1 MDLRTALSALCPS
14 SDANSGCTM
23 LALVLT
29 ESALSALSM
38 LFGGLGIFFLY

>member
-1 MDLRTALSALCPS
+1 
-14 SDANSGCTM
+14 M

-29 ESALSALSM
+29 ESALSALST